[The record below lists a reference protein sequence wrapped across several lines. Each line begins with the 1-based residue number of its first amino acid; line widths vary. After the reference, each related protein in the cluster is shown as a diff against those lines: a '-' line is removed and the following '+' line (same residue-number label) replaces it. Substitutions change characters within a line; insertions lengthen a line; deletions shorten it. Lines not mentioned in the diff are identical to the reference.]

1 MSKFDFWR
9 LFLFFI
15 FLVLILSGFIW
26 FLFLRRERITHLQL
40 NRPAK
45 EEQTQFDKFD
55 LGREELEPTQNT
67 EYLQAK
73 HDASLYTA
81 LKTVRGQLL
90 TYDSQTRNLIIQPQ
104 KNKALGDDP
113 LEISLAK
120 LKTITC
126 WPEYY
131 QANDGSKVTLSEA
144 YISVHPEREEFFWAD
159 QKTWPYAF
167 TAIVKL

>member
-1 MSKFDFWR
+1 MSRSSFWQ
-9 LFLFFI
+9 LFLFFL
-15 FLVLILSGFIW
+15 FLTLILGSFVW

-40 NRPAK
+40 DTPTREK
-45 EEQTQFDKFD
+45 QTQFDKFD
-55 LGREELEPTQNT
+55 LGREELEPKQNSKQ
-67 EYLQAK
+67 LQAK

-90 TYDSQTRNLIIQPQ
+90 TYDSQARTLTLQPQ
-104 KNKALGDDP
+104 KNKALGDEP
-113 LEISLAK
+113 LEVSLAQ
-120 LKTITC
+120 LETITC

-131 QANDGSKVTLSEA
+131 QADDGSKVALSEA
-144 YISVHPEREEFFWAD
+144 YISVHPEKEEFFWAD